1 MVSELQLELRCT
13 SWSSSSIMVCKNQNN
28 DAGSSNHGAVI
39 NAQMDPF
46 QNQNSP
52 YYVDPGENPATVLVY
67 TPLNGSNYH
76 SCACV
81 MWRAISSKNK
91 IRFVDESILIPIALT
106 LILILWESNNN
117 LVHSWLMNSISSS
130 IEQSS
135 VYGFSGRRVER
146 PQREVLTR
154 GSCSY
159 SRITTKT
166 L

>member
-1 MVSELQLELRCT
+1 MASNLQLELWCIP
-13 SWSSSSIMVCKNQNN
+13 WSSSSITVRNNQNN
-28 DAGSSNHGAVI
+28 GASSSNHGAAM
-39 NAQMDPF
+39 NTQMDPF
-46 QNQNSP
+46 QNQNRP
-52 YYVDPGENPATVLVY
+52 YYLHLRENPTMVLVS

-154 GSCSY
+154 GSCLY
-159 SRITTKT
+159 SRITTRT